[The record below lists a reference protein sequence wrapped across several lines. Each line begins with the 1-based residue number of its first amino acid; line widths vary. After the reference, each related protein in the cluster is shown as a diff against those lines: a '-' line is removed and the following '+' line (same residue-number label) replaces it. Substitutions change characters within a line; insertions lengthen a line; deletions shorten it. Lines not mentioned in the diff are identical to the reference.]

1 MVPANGYREE
11 HLLHERVPKTSRRWL
26 FLRFYLLFNCFFGG
40 WEYGEKAK
48 HLLLLL
54 DCGSVLLSWHIHCAS
69 TKQCKKEKWVLAGKA
84 CWVVTSPEDFKVMQ
98 FTDCIL
104 QIVAQVSLL
113 RPATEQHMVWLT
125 SLQWMQ

>member
-1 MVPANGYREE
+1 MVRKQN
-11 HLLHERVPKTSRRWL
+11 TCS
-26 FLRFYLLFNCFFGG
+26 FF
-40 WEYGEKAK
+40 
-48 HLLLLL
+48 LL